1 MTCDD
6 IHRALADFLACE
18 QTEEG
23 ARIATHCLYPS
34 FESVRIS
41 VARMGEDYIVH
52 DGSGAFN
59 TAWLHARDEAMI
71 LRSLREA
78 CNKFHLALSNKA
90 IVAKIDSIDWLTS
103 AILSVAN
110 ASSLAAHDAVAKIV
124 AAAEEA
130 LVDRIEHDLARSFG
144 PKSYEKNVDIRGVS
158 GGMRHFDFVLG
169 RRSPAPLLINGVSP
183 HRNSIAAKYVTFA
196 DTEADKRRKF
206 AVHDRELH
214 NDDVVLLQQVA
225 SVVPLKS
232 LLAGAQRELGHSQI
246 GPRGS

>member
-1 MTCDD
+1 MD
-6 IHRALADFLACE
+6 RRADFLACE

-41 VARMGEDYIVH
+41 VARMGDNYIVH

-71 LRSLREA
+71 LNSLREA

-90 IVAKIDSIDWLTS
+90 IIARIDSVDWLTS

-130 LVDRIEHDLARSFG
+130 LVDRIEHDLAQSFG
-144 PKSYEKNVDIRGVS
+144 PKRKVYWRVPKGNWAMVRP
-158 GGMRHFDFVLG
+158 G
-169 RRSPAPLLINGVSP
+169 REAPEQFSP
-183 HRNSIAAKYVTFA
+183 K
-196 DTEADKRRKF
+196 EA
-206 AVHDRELH
+206 RERFE
-214 NDDVVLLQQVA
+214 A
-225 SVVPLKS
+225 TPT
-232 LLAGAQRELGHSQI
+232 
-246 GPRGS
+246 